1 LLYLDGTIFAGSY
14 IALRL
19 PYYEVTLRDY
29 LRTIRDPL
37 ELPDILFQAI

>member
-19 PYYEVTLRDY
+19 PFYEVTLRDY
-29 LRTIRDPL
+29 LRAIRDPT
-37 ELPDILFQAI
+37 ELPEILL